1 MAQHPRERI
10 LQATYACVARYG
22 IAKTTVEDA
31 AREAKISRA
40 TVYRHFPGGKD
51 QLIRETIV
59 WEASRFFARLTPLVE
74 GASTLAELLEELV
87 VFGHRA
93 IDEHDV
99 LQKVLQTEPELLLP
113 QLTVGSTALV
123 GIIKAVLLPRLAGLN
138 LGEGVTAEQAGDHL
152 ARMLLSLIGA
162 PGRWDLHDPDQVR
175 RLVHQHLL
183 AGLEAPHP

>member
-1 MAQHPRERI
+1 MVQHPRDRI

-31 AREAKISRA
+31 AREAGISRA

-51 QLIRETIV
+51 QLIRETIL
-59 WEASRFFARLTPLVE
+59 WESARFFGRLTPLVE
-74 GASTLAELLEELV
+74 NASSLAELLEELV

-93 IDEHDV
+93 IEEHAV

-113 QLTVGSTALV
+113 QLTVGSSALV
-123 GIIKAVLLPRLAGLN
+123 GIIKALLMPWLSSADLS
-138 LGEGVTAEQAGDHL
+138 EGVTADDAGDHL

-162 PGRWDLHDPDQVR
+162 PGRWDLRDPDQVR
-175 RLVHQHLL
+175 VLVREHLM
-183 AGLEAPHP
+183 AGIAS